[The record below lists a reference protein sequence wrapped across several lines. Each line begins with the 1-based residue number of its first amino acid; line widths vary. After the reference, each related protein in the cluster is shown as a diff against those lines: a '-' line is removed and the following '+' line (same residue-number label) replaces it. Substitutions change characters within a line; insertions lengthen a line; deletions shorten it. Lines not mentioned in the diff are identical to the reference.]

1 MQLFRKTAQYEWL
14 HQSAHT
20 ARLFPQVLLQ
30 IPTFYVVVFDI
41 NNFIMD
47 EELRKAVLEGVP
59 EPVEGR
65 GFRPNLSVMNIEKA
79 STYSFTFSLS

>member
-20 ARLFPQVLLQ
+20 ARLFPQVWLQ

-47 EELRKAVLEGVP
+47 EELRKAVLEG
-59 EPVEGR
+59 R